1 MDAHDRLVGDYKT
14 RSINRERLDLV
25 REIGTSPILDIG
37 CGGGEYI
44 EALSPTHDIVGVD
57 ILEYDNR
64 SRIVRGDATRL
75 PFQDDA
81 FSTVLLFE
89 VLEHLEDIDAC
100 LQEIRRV
107 ASNHL
112 LLSVPNAID
121 PDIFESAGLAMHP
134 FVDPTHVNFFDENS
148 LEETLTEAGFSVEQ
162 IRRINPVYPGI
173 LCLYALGVP
182 AIAAR
187 KIGRR
192 LQKLPWA
199 RTFYTTLLVHA
210 TI

>member
-1 MDAHDRLVGDYKT
+1 MDAHDRLVGNYKS

-25 REIGTSPILDIG
+25 RTVGTSPILDIG

-44 EALSPTHDIVGVD
+44 EALSPEHDVVGVD
-57 ILEYDNR
+57 ILEYENR
-64 SRIVRGDATRL
+64 SRIVRGDATGL

-89 VLEHLEDIDAC
+89 VLEHLDDIDGC
-100 LQEIRRV
+100 LREIRRV
-107 ASNHL
+107 ASDRL

-121 PDIFESAGLAMHP
+121 PNIFESAGLAMHP
-134 FVDPTHVNFFDENS
+134 FVDPTHVNFFDETS
-148 LEETLTEAGFSVEQ
+148 LENTLTDAGFSVEQ
-162 IRRINPVYPGI
+162 MSRINPVYPGI
-173 LCLYALGVP
+173 ICLYALGVP
-182 AIAAR
+182 AVAAR

-192 LQKLPWA
+192 FQRLPWT

-210 TI
+210 TV